1 MSEFRS
7 YAPGVPC
14 WVDVSTPDIDASTDF
29 YTELFG
35 WTAVFDEESED
46 YGGYG
51 VFHLHGKYVAGIGP
65 VYQEGMPAAWNT
77 YICTD
82 DVAKTTETVRE
93 NGGTIVTEPVQ
104 IMNEGRMAGY
114 LDPAGAYICAWQ
126 PIDKMGAQLANEP
139 GTLNWS
145 ELITRD
151 TLSSTEFYGDV
162 FGWTAETRPMGDM
175 EYTTFAQNGH
185 VLAGMMAMPDAL
197 PAEIPSYWLAYLGVD
212 NLDAA
217 VQESARLGATQ
228 MVGPTEV
235 PGMGNFAII
244 TDPAGAAVGLWESTP

>member
-1 MSEFRS
+1 MSEFTG

-14 WVDVSTPDIDASTDF
+14 WVDVSTPDLDASTDF

-35 WTAVFDEESED
+35 WTAVFDESED

-51 VFHLHGKYVAGIGP
+51 NFHLHGKEVAGIGP

-77 YICTD
+77 YICTE
-82 DVAKTTETVRE
+82 DVAKTTEMVR
-93 NGGTIVTEPVQ
+93 NSGGTIVAEPMQ
-104 IMNEGRMAGY
+104 IMNEGRMAAFM
-114 LDPAGAYICAWQ
+114 DPAGAYICAWE
-126 PIDKMGAQLANEP
+126 PIDKVGARLANEP

-145 ELITRD
+145 ELVTRD
-151 TLSSTEFYGDV
+151 TFSSKEFYGDV
-162 FGWTAETRPMGDM
+162 FGWTAASRPMDGV
-175 EYTTFAQNGH
+175 EYTTFAENGH
-185 VLAGMMAMPDAL
+185 VMAGMMAMPDAL
-197 PAEIPSYWLAYLGVD
+197 PVDVPSYWLAYLGVD

-217 VQESARLGATQ
+217 LLESARLGATQ

-244 TDPAGAAVGLWESTP
+244 TDPVGATVGLWESTP

>member
-1 MSEFRS
+1 MSEFTS

-104 IMNEGRMAGY
+104 LMNEGRMAGY

-151 TLSSTEFYGDV
+151 PLSSAEFYGDV

-244 TDPAGAAVGLWESTP
+244 TDPLGAAVGLWESTP